1 MALPQNHLAI
11 KVSFDRKD
19 SIASYEISH
28 KRDGQ
33 FVEVYKHRNSVSYFR
48 GYENKNDNLTFTLFT
63 LALSKGLVWTRGD
76 ESKKIDEST
85 FKWNTF
91 LCSTFRSLA
100 TLPPLEELKEQY
112 SSFEMSSDKVK
123 TLLQKADDIM
133 NQYHIVIDITQQT
146 ELVANLLKHI
156 AQKEYISVDE
166 REVEE
171 DEDYQE
177 NLAFFNKVEDLLY
190 LLIQRA

>member
-1 MALPQNHLAI
+1 MARPQNHLAI

-19 SIASYEISH
+19 STASYEISH

-33 FVEVYKHRNSVSYFR
+33 FVEVFKNRNSVSYFR

-63 LALSKGLVWTRGD
+63 FALSKGLIWTRGD
-76 ESKKIDEST
+76 DSKKIDTSS

-100 TLPPLEELKEQY
+100 ALPPLEELKEQY

-133 NQYHIVIDITQQT
+133 NQYHIVIDVTQQPD
-146 ELVANLLKHI
+146 LIADLLKHI

-166 REVEE
+166 N
-171 DEDYQE
+171 DILS
-177 NLAFFNKVEDLLY
+177 NIFFLNRVEDLLY

>member
-11 KVSFDRKD
+11 KMSFDRKD
-19 SIASYEISH
+19 STASYQISH

-33 FVEVYKHRNSVSYFR
+33 FVEVFKHRNSVSYFR
-48 GYENKNDNLTFTLFT
+48 SYKNKNDNLTFTLFT
-63 LALSKGLVWTRGD
+63 LALDKGLIWTRGD
-76 ESKKIDEST
+76 DLKQIDTSS

-100 TLPPLEELKEQY
+100 ILPPLEELKEQY

-133 NQYHIVIDITQQT
+133 NQYHIVIDIAQQP
-146 ELVANLLKHI
+146 ELVADLLKHI
-156 AQKEYISVDE
+156 VQKEYISVDE

-171 DEDYQE
+171 DENYQE
-177 NLAFFNKVEDLLY
+177 NLNFFNRVEDLLY